1 MTVTLKT
8 YINVSVCDTEDETTT
23 YFDLD
28 HDLTRED
35 LDEFV
40 KEQGYSDYK
49 SYFAFWIDDEDDLKG
64 VIEDV
69 ENEQFYSVELYIIV
83 DCKDEKA
90 LKKFIAYKY
99 QNEAV
104 AAFLKQ
110 LEDAPITRVEC

>member
-1 MTVTLKT
+1 MTIEINA
-8 YINVSVCDTEDETTT
+8 YINVSLCKTEDETTIC
-23 YFDLD
+23 FELD

-69 ENEQFYSVELYIIV
+69 ENDRFYSVELYIIV

-99 QNEAV
+99 QNEAI
-104 AAFLKQ
+104 AGFLKE
-110 LEDAPITRVEC
+110 LEDIPSISVEC

>member
-110 LEDAPITRVEC
+110 LEDTTITRVEC